1 MLFNESSSLT
11 HKNGAIERT
20 LMLQDRLC
28 DCHQF
33 THQSHDDFIQHFAVS
48 RCTNGAYPRS
58 FHAPKAYDIAGAYSP
73 PRKTLLSGIFG
84 VMDKFHAFFETLRP
98 NGQISC
104 SPLYSYG

>member
-48 RCTNGAYPRS
+48 SCTNGAYPRS
-58 FHAPKAYDIAGAYSP
+58 FHAPKAYDIAGAYSSP
-73 PRKTLLSGIFG
+73 AKRCQAGFSGAVVEPG
-84 VMDKFHAFFETLRP
+84 L
-98 NGQISC
+98 
-104 SPLYSYG
+104 